1 MLRSVCVCV
10 CADVGVH
17 LRKGGMCAA
26 GLLLLLLSPIWWGPP
41 DGNRSK
47 VTELWLDKHR
57 SPASIS
63 YPVRFGNTWL
73 FFLAAA
79 GQREE
84 AGGGGGGGE
93 KEGARGWGGGGGLGD
108 ECHKRDILMS
118 VRGKR

>member
-1 MLRSVCVCV
+1 M
-10 CADVGVH
+10 
-17 LRKGGMCAA
+17 
-26 GLLLLLLSPIWWGPP
+26 
-41 DGNRSK
+41 
-47 VTELWLDKHR
+47 TELWLDKHR

-73 FFLAAA
+73 FFLAAG

-84 AGGGGGGGE
+84 AGGGE
-93 KEGARGWGGGGGLGD
+93 KEGARGCGGGGGVGA